1 VDATERRQSRPSI
14 NTLADGFL
22 EQVAAEDY
30 AILIDG
36 RWNTFKFTRQHL
48 KRNYKVTANAVGNWE
63 LFEAS
68 AN

>member
-1 VDATERRQSRPSI
+1 MQ
-14 NTLADGFL
+14 
-22 EQVAAEDY
+22 
-30 AILIDG
+30 ILIDG